1 LNYTFFKYKNFIF
14 NKNLFIYIFNF
25 IIKLFMPQFDAFS
38 FSGQVF
44 CILLG
49 FSFFY
54 FFILRI
60 YLINFA
66 EMFKFRQKLLNKY
79 FLTSSDNSLQSFHT
93 LDFFLSTKI

>member
-1 LNYTFFKYKNFIF
+1 
-14 NKNLFIYIFNF
+14 
-25 IIKLFMPQFDAFS
+25 MPQFDAFS

-44 CILLG
+44 CILSG
-49 FSFFY
+49 FLFFY
-54 FFILRI
+54 FFILRV

-79 FLTSSDNSLQSFHT
+79 LITNNISLRSFHT